1 MLTSSSSSCCCH
13 HLLLRAPGPRLRHH
27 HCVPQREA
35 NAVWLNP
42 RIEGL
47 LKMDTNMTLSKE
59 MVEDTLGNYAQPKV
73 TILAQ
78 ITKYILLAW
87 LLHLPDDF
95 LQSAV
100 QHHGQRLCVGGL
112 QRQTEGCSKEREGQ
126 TDLLGECEHN

>member
-59 MVEDTLGNYAQPKV
+59 MVDDTLGKYAQPKV

-100 QHHGQRLCVGGL
+100 QHHGQRLRVRGL
-112 QRQTEGCSKEREGQ
+112 QRSTEGRCQEWKRP
-126 TDLLGECEHN
+126 TDLLGELF